1 MSFGDENKDII
12 IATTDAGSYM
22 CKSTNDVGIASS
34 LTSVLA

>member
-22 CKSTNDVGIASS
+22 CKATNAVGIASS